1 MGNSLEQYRA
11 AIGNFYFS
19 CRCVCRSVLVN
30 FFGFSFFSKIFMFP
44 SIGLFALAMKH
55 LSRHIVVYNFYLQ
68 FFMFLLLLCGDI
80 EVNPGPIMTNVLDI
94 LHLNIRSIRNK
105 VANLNTIVHDFDILC
120 FTETHLDRNVTN

>member
-1 MGNSLEQYRA
+1 
-11 AIGNFYFS
+11 
-19 CRCVCRSVLVN
+19 
-30 FFGFSFFSKIFMFP
+30 MFP

-94 LHLNIRSIRNK
+94 LHLNIRSIRNQ
-105 VANLNTIVHDFDILC
+105 VANLNTIVHDFDQQQNS
-120 FTETHLDRNVTN
+120 FQNT